1 MIPDDGLTPDERER
15 LAKSR
20 YHTIVLVQFTGV
32 LLMVIGM
39 WIWFGDIL
47 REGGWIAL
55 GAPIFVL
62 GVFESLFLPKLL
74 ARRWKSPP
82 EP

>member
-1 MIPDDGLTPDERER
+1 MIASDGLTPEQRER

-20 YHTIVLVQFTGV
+20 YQTLVLVQVVGI

-47 REGGWIAL
+47 REGGLIAL
-55 GAPIFVL
+55 GAPVFAI
-62 GVFESLFLPKLL
+62 GVFQALVLPKLL

-82 EP
+82 EQ